1 MSINISSRQPHPSI
15 TGGVGGGSSSLVWRL
30 LRRHISIGQLVG
42 FFFANLL
49 GMLIVLL
56 SMQFYEDVVPAFSGD
71 DGIIKNTYLIV
82 SKRISAVTTLRGE
95 AQPFTQEDIAD
106 FEAQRFTRQVGTFTA
121 SQFKVYAS
129 LSMGGIGVGTDM
141 FFESVPDAFVDGQ
154 WPEGQRFDGD
164 AFPTE
169 VPIILPRS
177 YLTIYNFGFAQSQS
191 LPKLSEGVVSM
202 VQMDI
207 RLRGEGGAER
217 LLKGRVV
224 GFSNRLNTVLVP
236 AAFMQRANAELAP
249 NASAAP
255 TRLIVEVKNPTDDAI
270 AAYIQSKGYELE
282 NDTLEA
288 GRVTYFLKVVAAII
302 MAVGLLISALS
313 FYILMLSIFLLVQ
326 KNAEKLQN
334 LLLIGYSPSR
344 VSRPY
349 QLLTVGM
356 NALVL
361 LLAFALL
368 FWIRGLYLDRL
379 WQMFPALS
387 EGSIS
392 MTILLGVAL
401 FVVVSFFNIVAI
413 RRKINSLTPRRKSLK
428 GGLYHRI
435 NG

>member
-1 MSINISSRQPHPSI
+1 MKLI
-15 TGGVGGGSSSLVWRL
+15 WKL
-30 LRRHISIGQLVG
+30 LRRHISIGQLLG

-56 SMQFYEDVVPAFSGD
+56 SLQFYEDIMPAFAGD
-71 DGIIKNTYLIV
+71 DGVIKNTYMIV

-95 AQPFTQEDIAD
+95 AQPFTDEDIRD
-106 FEAQRFTRQVGTFTA
+106 FESQRFTQQVGAFTA

-129 LSMGGIGVGTDM
+129 LSMAGIGVGTDM
-141 FFESVPDAFVDGQ
+141 FFESVPDTFVDSQ
-154 WPEGQRFDGD
+154 WPAAVRKNMDNV

-177 YLTIYNFGFAQSQS
+177 YLAIYNFGFAQSQS

-202 VQMDI
+202 IQMDI

-224 GFSNRLNTVLVP
+224 GFSTRLNTVLVP
-236 AAFMQRANAELAP
+236 ESFMQRANSELAP
-249 NASAAP
+249 HASAAP

-270 AAYIQSKGYELE
+270 ATYLQEKGYELE
-282 NDTLEA
+282 SDSLEA
-288 GRVTYFLKVVAAII
+288 GRATYLIKVIAAII
-302 MAVGLLISALS
+302 MGVGLLISALS
-313 FYILMLSIFLLVQ
+313 FYILMLSIYLLVQ
-326 KNAEKLQN
+326 KNAEKFQN

-344 VSRPY
+344 ISRPY

-361 LLAFALL
+361 LLAFGLL
-368 FWIRGLYLDRL
+368 FWIRGLYLERL
-379 WQMFPALS
+379 WQMFPTLS
-387 EGSIS
+387 EGRVS

-401 FVVVSFFNIVAI
+401 FVVVSFFNIIVI
-413 RRKINSLTPRRKSLK
+413 RRKINSLLPRRKGLK
-428 GGLYHRI
+428 GGLYRTI
-435 NG
+435 NGK